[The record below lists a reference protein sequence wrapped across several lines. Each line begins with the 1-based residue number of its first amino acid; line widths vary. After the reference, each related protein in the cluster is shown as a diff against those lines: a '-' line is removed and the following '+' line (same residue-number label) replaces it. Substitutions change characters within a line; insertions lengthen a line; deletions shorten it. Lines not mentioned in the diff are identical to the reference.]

1 MESVPRIV
9 SNESVPES
17 HIFRNRHV
25 AIAPGR
31 VHSPHRGA
39 LQVLGAASAS
49 GPWSVPGRG
58 WRGARPLRGR
68 KMEV

>member
-1 MESVPRIV
+1 
-9 SNESVPES
+9 
-17 HIFRNRHV
+17 
-25 AIAPGR
+25 
-31 VHSPHRGA
+31 
-39 LQVLGAASAS
+39 VLGAASAS